1 MFEEWALPAFFSSH
15 GRCAIKEL
23 AINEQIRAKEV
34 RLIDQD
40 GEQLGIVSIN
50 EANALAE
57 EKHLD
62 LVLLSPN
69 AEPPVCRLMDYGK
82 YRYET
87 LKKQKEQRKNQK
99 NSETREIRL
108 SPRIDDHDLETKS
121 KKVFEILEEGD
132 KVKVSVRFR
141 GRELGHTEQ
150 GKEVLDRV
158 TELVSEVGQVDKAPK
173 MEGRSMVMFFAP
185 KHEK

>member
-1 MFEEWALPAFFSSH
+1 MSAFFIEH
-15 GRCAIKEL
+15 RRCHIKEL

-34 RLIDQD
+34 RLIDAD
-40 GEQLGIVSIN
+40 GKQIGIVSIE

-62 LVLLSPN
+62 LVLISPQAN
-69 AEPPVCRLMDYGK
+69 PVVCRLMDYGK

-99 NSETREIRL
+99 NAETREIRL
-108 SPRIDDHDLETKS
+108 SPRIDSHDLETKS
-121 KKVFEILEEGD
+121 KKVIEILEDGD

-150 GKEVLDRV
+150 GREVLD
-158 TELVSEVGQVDKAPK
+158 QVLERTKEFGDLDKAPQ
-173 MEGRSMVMFFAP
+173 MEGRSMVMFLAP
-185 KHEK
+185 KNEK